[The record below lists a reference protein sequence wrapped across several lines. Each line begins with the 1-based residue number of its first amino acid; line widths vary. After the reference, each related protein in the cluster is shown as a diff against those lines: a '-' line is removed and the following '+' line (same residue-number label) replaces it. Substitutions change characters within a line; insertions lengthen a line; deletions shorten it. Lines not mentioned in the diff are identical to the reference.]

1 MPENDAQA
9 LADALERLLAHPDEA
24 RRLAQAARQEALRA
38 FDIGLMQRRYAHLL
52 MRVQHDEAP
61 DILPED

>member
-1 MPENDAQA
+1 MSERESYNR
-9 LADALERLLAHPDEA
+9 ADALERLLAHPDEA